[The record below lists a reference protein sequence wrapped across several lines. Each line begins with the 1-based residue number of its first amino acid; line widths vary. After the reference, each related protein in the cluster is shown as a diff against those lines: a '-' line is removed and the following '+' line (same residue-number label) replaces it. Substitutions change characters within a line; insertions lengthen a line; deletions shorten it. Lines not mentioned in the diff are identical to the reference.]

1 MKKLLLII
9 MMMGFAASTLFA
21 QSPKVA
27 SAYQYL
33 RDEQPEK
40 AKPEIDAASVHE
52 STKADAKTWF
62 YRGNTYLQL
71 YFAAHMTDL
80 LKKGL
85 SSKEVIAALGE
96 PLSMRRYKKLDNG
109 EKYSYMYELVIYL
122 SNDSVVSWDY
132 PLEKTY
138 KDLDDGNL
146 LQVAYDCYSKTLAI
160 DPDFTKPELSPG
172 SPSQGILSIGM
183 TYSNHAYSKL
193 RGADYKAALENFEKA
208 LPIYKGLSKKK
219 ELPNL
224 YYYAGISAQYVA
236 DTAKAI
242 EYYESAIAYGIKDVN
257 AYMYLA
263 NLYLKTGERDKAL
276 KIAQKGREMDPTNQD
291 LLITEANIY
300 MQSNESDKAIEVLSE
315 AAKKEPNKADLR
327 YAIGVNYDRMR
338 DDSTLTPE
346 VKEKLFQAS
355 VEAYTKAIE
364 LKPDYFNA
372 AFNLGALYY
381 NKAADILAEAQNVP
395 YKEVERFEKLKA
407 ESKQAFTNSIPHL
420 ELAHKIEPKD
430 HNTMIMLRTA
440 YTQTGNLDGF
450 KKIKAELSAE

>member
-52 STKADAKTWF
+52 STKGDAKTWF

-85 SSKEVIAALGE
+85 SSEEVKAALGE
-96 PLSMRRYKKLDNG
+96 PISMRRYKKLENG
-109 EKYSYMYELVIYL
+109 EKYTYMYELVIYF

-132 PLEKTY
+132 PMEKVY
-138 KDLDDGNL
+138 KELDDGTL
-146 LQVAYDCYSKTLAI
+146 LQVAYDSYSKTLAI
-160 DPDFTKPELSPG
+160 DPEFKKPELSPG

-183 TYSNHAYSKL
+183 TYSNHAYTKL
-193 RGADYKAALENFEKA
+193 RGADYQGALDNFEKA
-208 LPIYKGLSKKK
+208 IPIYKGLSKKE

-224 YYYAGISAQYVA
+224 YYYAGISAQYVS

-242 EYYESAIAYGIKDVN
+242 KYYESAIAYGIKDVN
-257 AYMYLA
+257 TYMYLA

-276 KIAQKGREMDPTNQD
+276 KTAQKGREIDPTNQD

-315 AAKKEPNKADLR
+315 AAKKDPNKADLR

-338 DDSTLTPE
+338 EDTTLSPE
-346 VKEKLFQAS
+346 VEEKLFNAS
-355 VEAYTKAIE
+355 VEAYKKAIE

-381 NKAADILAEAQNVP
+381 NKAADVLAEAQNLP
-395 YKEVERFEKLKA
+395 YSEVDKFNKLKA
-407 ESKQAFTNSIPHL
+407 ASKEAFTNSIPYL
-420 ELAHKIEPKD
+420 EMAHKIEPKD

-440 YTQTGNLDGF
+440 YTQTGDVEGF
-450 KKIKAELSAE
+450 KRIKAELSAE